1 MIEIK
6 SAASYFLTYKY
17 SLEHVEN
24 IDEIA
29 HYGYLKRD
37 TM

>member
-1 MIEIK
+1 MLEIEL
-6 SAASYFLTYKY
+6 AASSFIPYKY
-17 SLEHVEN
+17 SLEHVEK

-37 TM
+37 TT